1 MSEMFAG
8 AERCSVWTKPAANAP
23 FTAWGEALRQA
34 FEVPNDDLPFAEPD
48 IDIKAIQSD
57 ALAQGYA
64 AGLETGRRES
74 DAERLRV
81 ARLAAALEV
90 LKPEPTQVLGAMIA
104 DTVGRLVAEI
114 VGQVSIDRETL
125 LFRAQAAAA
134 LIGEE
139 TRPAVMKLN
148 PDDLELLGD
157 VALPVAI
164 EADSSLSSGT
174 LRLETAMGWI
184 EDGPAVRLEKLRV
197 SLDRIAAAR

>member
-1 MSEMFAG
+1 MFAG
-8 AERCSVWTKPAANAP
+8 AERCSVWTKPAVNAP

-48 IDIKAIQSD
+48 IDIEAIQSE

-64 AGLETGRRES
+64 AGLEAGRRES
-74 DAERLRV
+74 DAERVRV

-90 LKPEPTQVLGAMIA
+90 LKPEPTQALGAMIA
-104 DTVGRLVAEI
+104 DTVGRLVAEV

-174 LRLETAMGWI
+174 LRLETASGWI
-184 EDGPAVRLEKLRV
+184 E
-197 SLDRIAAAR
+197 